1 MIGVVFNNI
10 LMVPQAWKVNMGFST
25 TPDEKPSFIRP
36 NFSAILTEME
46 KLGEGLCVRIESK
59 KF

>member
-1 MIGVVFNNI
+1 
-10 LMVPQAWKVNMGFST
+10 MVPQAWKVNMGFST